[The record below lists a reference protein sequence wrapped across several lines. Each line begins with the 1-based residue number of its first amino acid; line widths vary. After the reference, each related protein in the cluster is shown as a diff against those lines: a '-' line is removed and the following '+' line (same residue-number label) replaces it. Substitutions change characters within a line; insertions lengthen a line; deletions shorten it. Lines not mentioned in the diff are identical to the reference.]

1 MNKYALIGAVLL
13 VAIIAVILALQST
26 STPEPENEPLRY
38 NYDKS
43 FEDYVGEYFSKNNGE
58 WVFVNSTSIFNTYVR
73 EGDHVLIDG
82 KKHYNQ
88 ILLELNSKTNY
99 EEASVISEQG
109 KTVVIF
115 PTFTASAYTEPGFY
129 TYYRNE
135 CGSECLTTEIR
146 NDFLPQANPNA
157 VQTLYLLGYSFIT
170 DVDVDRNPSILSN
183 YDKVI
188 VLHNEYVTKKEFD
201 AIAKH
206 PSVIYL
212 YPNALYAQ
220 VETNYDDNTITL
232 IRGHNYPA
240 VEIRNGFDWKFDNSQ
255 LEYNLD
261 CKNMEFYR
269 IDNGWMLNCYPEN
282 VIHKSLNFLKII
294 KQLK

>member
-1 MNKYALIGAVLL
+1 MNKYALVGAALL
-13 VAIIAVILALQST
+13 VAIIAVFLVLQNT
-26 STPEPENEPLRY
+26 STQEPENEPQRY
-38 NYDKS
+38 SYDES
-43 FEDYVGEYFSKNNGE
+43 FEDYVGEYFSKNDE
-58 WVFVNSTSIFNTYVR
+58 DWMFVNSTSIFNTYVR
-73 EGDHVLIDG
+73 EDDHVLIDG

-99 EEASVISEQG
+99 EEASVRSEQS
-109 KTVVIF
+109 KSVVIF

-135 CGSECLTTEIR
+135 CGLECLTTEIR
-146 NDFLPQANPNA
+146 SDFLPQANPNA
-157 VQTLYLLGYSFIT
+157 VQALYLLGYSFIT
-170 DVDVDRNPSILSN
+170 DVDVDKDPSILSN

-201 AIAKH
+201 AITEH

-212 YPNALYAQ
+212 YPNALYAE

-232 IRGHNYPA
+232 IRGHNYPSS
-240 VEIRNGFDWKFDNSQ
+240 EIRNGFDWEFDNSQ
-255 LEYNLD
+255 LEYNLE
-261 CKNMEFYR
+261 CKNMEFYK
-269 IDNGWMLNCYPEN
+269 IHNGWMLNCYPEN

>member
-1 MNKYALIGAVLL
+1 MNRYALAGAGAV
-13 VAIIAVILALQST
+13 VAIIVIVLALQG
-26 STPEPENEPLRY
+26 TPTQIPDDIPQYSYGE
-38 NYDKS
+38 D
-43 FEDYVGEYFSKNNGE
+43 FESYVGEYFTKSNNG
-58 WVFVNSTSIFNTYVR
+58 WIFVNSTSVFNTYVK
-73 EGDHVLIDG
+73 EDDHVLVDG

-88 ILLELNSKTNY
+88 ILLELDPKTSY
-99 EEASVISEQG
+99 DEASVKNEPQRS
-109 KTVVIF
+109 VVIF

-135 CGSECLTTEIR
+135 CGLECLTTQIR

-157 VQTLYLLGYSFIT
+157 VQTLHLLGYSFVT
-170 DVDVDRNPSILSN
+170 DVDVDRNPAILSD

-201 AIAKH
+201 AITRH

-212 YPNALYAQ
+212 YPNALYAE
-220 VETNYDDNTITL
+220 VEVDYDDNTVTL
-232 IRGHNYPA
+232 VRGHNYPS
-240 VEIRNGFDWKFDNSQ
+240 VEIRNGFDWEFDNSE

-261 CKNMEFYR
+261 CKNMEFYK
-269 IDNGWMLNCYPEN
+269 IQNGWMLNCYPEN
-282 VIHKSLNFLKII
+282 VIHKSLNFLKVI